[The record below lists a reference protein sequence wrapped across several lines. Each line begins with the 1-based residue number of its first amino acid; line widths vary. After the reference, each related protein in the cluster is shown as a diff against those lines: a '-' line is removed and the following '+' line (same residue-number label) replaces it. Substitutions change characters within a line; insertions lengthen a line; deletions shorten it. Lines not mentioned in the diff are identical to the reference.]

1 MKRNGTD
8 KGEWKKTARKIRRF
22 NEKLVYDLKFAYV
35 RTGHIKNEFLGFL
48 TVFNAKRSRLVR
60 TERHVRY
67 DEENERLYLNIYYRR
82 DRKPS
87 EKAPVFVYIHG
98 GGWIGGLP
106 ETREAFNTKI
116 AEAGYFVVSLYYG
129 HSPYYPHPEP
139 IQNIYKAFAWLKR
152 NASKYNID
160 AEEIFV
166 GGESAGAH
174 LSAMA
179 GAISSN
185 PSYNAL
191 FDLPD
196 ESRHQKIAG
205 LVLNCGVFDLRKA
218 LGINFRNIRLYVQS
232 YCGGVPLD
240 EVSEEKWKEISPV
253 HYVTADFPPCFL
265 VSAERDALAPLTFDL
280 AERLKTLGVEYAH
293 YHGKGRAAV
302 HAFAVVQILKI
313 SSALHKSKIKPVFC
327 HQTLICRFCRTIIKR
342 ALRRVFY
349 SSIRSGIFRAPRSD
363 TARREPPRESAKS
376 GKFLSSRSA

>member
-1 MKRNGTD
+1 MDKDRNALSDKNKR
-8 KGEWKKTARKIRRF
+8 TARKIRRF
-22 NEKLVYDLKFAYV
+22 NEKLVFDLKFVYV

-48 TVFNAKRSRLVR
+48 TVFNAKRSRFVK
-60 TERHVRY
+60 TERHIRY
-67 DEENERLYLNIYYRR
+67 DDDNERLYLNIYHRR

-87 EKAPVFVYIHG
+87 VKAPVFVYIHG

-139 IQNIYKAFAWLKR
+139 IENIYKAFAWLKR
-152 NASKYNID
+152 NAEKYNID

-179 GAISSN
+179 GAISSD
-185 PSYNAL
+185 PDYNSL
-191 FDLPD
+191 FNLPE

-205 LVLNCGVFDLRKA
+205 LVLNCGVFDLKKA
-218 LGINFRNIRLYVQS
+218 LGTNFRNIRLYVQS

-240 EVSEEKWKEISPV
+240 EVSDEQWKEVSPV
-253 HYVTADFPPCFL
+253 HYVTENFPPCFL
-265 VSAERDALAPLTFDL
+265 VSAERDPLAPLTFDFATAL
-280 AERLKTLGVEYAH
+280 SESGVEYAH

-302 HAFAVVQILKI
+302 HAFAVVQLLKI
-313 SSALHKSKIKPVFC
+313 SREAMFGIKCFLLSHTKPELLPRVKSW
-327 HQTLICRFCRTIIKR
+327 
-342 ALRRVFY
+342 
-349 SSIRSGIFRAPRSD
+349 
-363 TARREPPRESAKS
+363 
-376 GKFLSSRSA
+376 

>member
-48 TVFNAKRSRLVR
+48 TVFNAKRSRFVK
-60 TERHVRY
+60 TERHIRY
-67 DEENERLYLNIYYRR
+67 DDDNERLYLNIYYRR

-139 IQNIYKAFAWLKR
+139 IENIYKAFAWLKR

-185 PSYNAL
+185 PDYNAL

-232 YCGGVPLD
+232 YCGGAPLD
-240 EVSEEKWKEISPV
+240 EVSDEQWKEVSPV
-253 HYVTADFPPCFL
+253 HYVTENFPPCFL
-265 VSAERDALAPLTFDL
+265 VSAERDPLAPLTFDL

-313 SSALHKSKIKPVFC
+313 SREAMFG
-327 HQTLICRFCRTIIKR
+327 IKR
-342 ALRRVFY
+342 FLVSHTKRGLLHY
-349 SSIRSGIFRAPRSD
+349 IR
-363 TARREPPRESAKS
+363 AR
-376 GKFLSSRSA
+376 

>member
-1 MKRNGTD
+1 MKQNGTD

-48 TVFNAKRSRLVR
+48 TVFNAKRSRLGR

-67 DEENERLYLNIYYRR
+67 DEENEKLYLNIYYRR

-116 AEAGYFVVSLYYG
+116 AEAGYFVVSLEFG
-129 HSPYYPHPEP
+129 QSPFYPPPEP
-139 IQNIYKAFAWLKR
+139 IQNLHKPLAGRKP
-152 NASKYNID
+152 NTPKKNTN

-280 AERLKTLGVEYAH
+280 AKRLKTPGGAYAP

-313 SSALHKSKIKPVFC
+313 SREAMFG
-327 HQTLICRFCRTIIKR
+327 IKR
-342 ALRRVFY
+342 FLVSHTKRGLLHY
-349 SSIRSGIFRAPRSD
+349 IR
-363 TARREPPRESAKS
+363 AR
-376 GKFLSSRSA
+376 

>member
-1 MKRNGTD
+1 MTD
-8 KGEWKKTARKIRRF
+8 TKHSAERERKSTARKIRRF

-35 RTGHIKNEFLGFL
+35 RTGHMKNEFLGFL
-48 TVFNAKRSRLVR
+48 TVFNAKRSRLVK

-67 DEENERLYLNIYYRR
+67 DENNERLYLNIYYRR
-82 DRKPS
+82 DRKHDV
-87 EKAPVFVYIHG
+87 KAPVFVYIHG

-139 IQNIYKAFAWLKR
+139 IENIYKAFAWLKR
-152 NASKYNID
+152 NAEKYNVD
-160 AEEIFV
+160 VDEIFV

-185 PSYNAL
+185 PDYNAV
-191 FDLPD
+191 FDLPE

-205 LVLNCGVFDLRKA
+205 LVLNCGVFDLKKA
-218 LGINFRNIRLYVQS
+218 LSTNFRNIRLYVQS

-240 EVSEEKWKEISPV
+240 EVSEEKWKEVSPV
-253 HYVTADFPPCFL
+253 HYVTKDFPPCFL

-280 AERLKTLGVEYAH
+280 AAALKEAGVPYAH
-293 YHGKGRAAV
+293 YHGKGPAAV
-302 HAFAVVQILKI
+302 HAFAVVQVLKI
-313 SSALHKSKIKPVFC
+313 SREAMFG
-327 HQTLICRFCRTIIKR
+327 IKR
-342 ALRRVFY
+342 FLVSHTKRELLHY
-349 SSIRSGIFRAPRSD
+349 IR
-363 TARREPPRESAKS
+363 AR
-376 GKFLSSRSA
+376 